1 MQVSLNILDDLGQP
15 LRQNFVSE
23 IATEVPGGV
32 KYEIPE
38 EEPDPMEN
46 FQELFQVSWN
56 SSLILNVWK
65 GWEWISRFYFFGKS
79 YCQAVDPIVNKGSV
93 CLLFFI

>member
-38 EEPDPMEN
+38 EEPDSMEN
-46 FQELFQVSWN
+46 FQELFQVS
-56 SSLILNVWK
+56 
-65 GWEWISRFYFFGKS
+65 
-79 YCQAVDPIVNKGSV
+79 
-93 CLLFFI
+93 

>member
-1 MQVSLNILDDLGQP
+1 M
-15 LRQNFVSE
+15 SE

-46 FQELFQVSWN
+46 FQELFQVS
-56 SSLILNVWK
+56 
-65 GWEWISRFYFFGKS
+65 
-79 YCQAVDPIVNKGSV
+79 
-93 CLLFFI
+93 